1 MKFITIMTIVLLT
14 GSISGT
20 TLANDSNTLAKKSE
34 SIITPAMKEWVT
46 KNKGT
51 IKTKISELAIRKPK
65 KWKTLYETG
74 KKLIL
79 SAEIT
84 KKVTS
89 NE

>member
-1 MKFITIMTIVLLT
+1 MKFFTIMTIVILT
-14 GSISGT
+14 SSFTGDA
-20 TLANDSNTLAKKSE
+20 LANDSSTSDTKSE
-34 SIITPAMKEWVT
+34 SIITPAMKEWMT
-46 KNKGT
+46 QNKGT
-51 IKTKISELAIRKPK
+51 IKTKISELTLRKPK